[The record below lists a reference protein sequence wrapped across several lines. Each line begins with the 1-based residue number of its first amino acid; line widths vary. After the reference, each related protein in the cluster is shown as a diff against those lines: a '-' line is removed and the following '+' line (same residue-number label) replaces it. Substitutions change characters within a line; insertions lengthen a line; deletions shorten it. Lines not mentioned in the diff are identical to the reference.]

1 MRWFSFGFISA
12 RSAISIII
20 STCKNVYDTFI
31 TDQLTLRPPDENA
44 LSNLETFLQERN
56 ALEYFYDYLKEEDDN
71 ERKEIMMHLQQ
82 ENALHIVTDYS
93 VDHQGESSQRKNS
106 KAQSSF
112 ECNITSDVPRNVSIE
127 EGSKMLPVPS

>member
-1 MRWFSFGFISA
+1 LRWFSFGFISA
-12 RSAISIII
+12 RSVISILI

-71 ERKEIMMHLQQ
+71 ERKEIMMHLQ
-82 ENALHIVTDYS
+82 
-93 VDHQGESSQRKNS
+93 
-106 KAQSSF
+106 
-112 ECNITSDVPRNVSIE
+112 
-127 EGSKMLPVPS
+127 